1 MQHRL
6 LERWTASPPFERVL
20 ALYGSRP
27 RLSRGPKIAVRAGV
41 GLAVAAALLVGVPRA
56 LHHEPPIQGGEDS
69 LRDPENPVV
78 EVEKPETVIGSAESI
93 VAEEAIFP
101 PVDPLTFLTPYADSV
116 MVENMRSICET
127 PAPEG
132 ALHVAPGGN
141 DGNPGTEDQP
151 LASIASA
158 VSRAQPGQTV
168 LVRGGEYRQ
177 TVTISGKSGT
187 ADAYITLR
195 SYPGEQATIVS
206 DISQNAISL
215 RKGSSYINIACLEL
229 AGPTQRPEAV
239 PSSPSVMRDQKLAG
253 QSHPDQIPQNY
264 GAGIDIGDQADTRN
278 GQISHHIRV
287 IGNRV
292 HDYAEM
298 GISAVEAD
306 HVTIVGNVSH
316 HNAKYSCFSGS
327 GIGLGFMVEAGGPP
341 NPDGYKNY
349 VVGNI
354 SYGNE
359 NRSLQCFTDGLDA
372 VLTDGNGIILD
383 LNDTNSYT
391 GRTLVADN
399 VLYGN
404 GGRGILIF
412 KSSHVDVVN
421 NVTYENALTEN
432 LMGRSGPHPEIA
444 ISGDDVRVF
453 NNIAIPREG
462 NEAFKA
468 EGSNPEIGSNLFGE
482 PGDGTGLFAAPG
494 RDESAD
500 FTVVPEAE
508 ALLQGGTPF
517 LAGPDPEGLP
527 AVLSPIRIGAVHNDG
542 RATP

>member
-6 LERWTASPPFERVL
+6 LERCTASPLGERLL

-27 RLSRGPKIAVRAGV
+27 RLSRGPRIALRIGAF
-41 GLAVAAALLVGVPRA
+41 LAVAAAMLVAVPRA

-69 LRDPENPVV
+69 MRPERSIV
-78 EVEKPETVIGSAESI
+78 EVVKPEEMIGSAEAI
-93 VAEEAIFP
+93 VAEEVLFP

-132 ALHVAPGGN
+132 ALYVSPAG
-141 DGNPGTEDQP
+141 DDANPGTEDQP
-151 LASIASA
+151 MAGIAAA

-168 LVRGGEYRQ
+168 LLREGEYRQ
-177 TVTISGKSGT
+177 TVTISAKSGT
-187 ADAYITLR
+187 ADGYITLR

-206 DISQNAISL
+206 DVSENAISL
-215 RKGSSYINIACLEL
+215 RQGSSYINIACLEL
-229 AGPTQRPEAV
+229 AGPTQRQEAV
-239 PSSPSVMRDQKLAG
+239 PSSPSLMRDRKLAG
-253 QSHPDQIPQNY
+253 QSRPDQIPQNY
-264 GAGIDIGDQADTRN
+264 GAGVDIGDQADTRN

-306 HVTIVGNVSH
+306 HITIVGNVSYR
-316 HNAKYSCFSGS
+316 NAKYSCYSGS
-327 GIGLGFMVEAGGPP
+327 GIGLGFMIEAGGPA
-341 NPDGYKNY
+341 NPDGYHNY
-349 VVGNI
+349 VVGNVAFA
-354 SYGNE
+354 NE
-359 NRSLQCFTDGLDA
+359 NRSLQCFSDAIGA

-383 LNDTNSYT
+383 LNDTNSYS
-391 GRTLVADN
+391 GRTLIADN
-399 VLYGN
+399 VVYGN

-412 KSSHVDVVN
+412 RSSHVDIVN
-421 NVTYENALTEN
+421 NISYENAFTPN
-432 LMGRSGPHPEIA
+432 LNGRPAPHPEIA
-444 ISGDDVRVF
+444 IAGDDVRVY
-453 NNIAIPREG
+453 NNIAIPRQG

-468 EGSNPEIGSNLFGE
+468 DGAEADVGTNLFGQ
-482 PGDGTGLFAAPG
+482 PGDGAGLFVAAG
-494 RDESAD
+494 HDESAD

-508 ALLQGGTPF
+508 ARLQGGTPF

-542 RATP
+542 RARP